1 VKTLAL
7 LLLMACGALAP
18 LAAEVTEIEIVPA
31 DPAIYG
37 EFPQSYQEIITQWLN
52 TTLVDAPSAK
62 IEWLSGPKAG
72 SLPEKK
78 DGKAIFGYLVEIR
91 VNTRN
96 RFGTYTG
103 FQKHTVLI
111 RDGRVVKATG
121 FGF

>member
-1 VKTLAL
+1 MKTLAL
-7 LLLMACGALAP
+7 LLFMGCGALAP
-18 LAAEVTEIEIVPA
+18 LAAEVTEIEIAPA
-31 DPAIYG
+31 DPAVYG

-52 TTLVDAPSAK
+52 TTLVDAASAK
-62 IEWLSGPKAG
+62 IEWLSGAKAG

-78 DGKAIFGYLVEIR
+78 EGKAIFGYLVEIKI
-91 VNTRN
+91 NSRN